1 MPINRKKLMTKSV
14 EHKHPFASRHRL
26 AAILLTIA
34 PLSSA
39 RAYEVWFAPCKAP
52 SSIAKNPEDWEI
64 LAEGV
69 TGMNANFAP
78 PSKAERPGGY
88 AWKQAIARLEKANK
102 MAIEPFPYNSFK
114 PENFSPG
121 SDKNRLT
128 AAFNRAKEMGY
139 TIRYVMVYDQPDT
152 VDEEGNSPKREKR
165 KAKFSAKSERK
176 GKKGRNADQEDDE
189 EIEEVEEEEEDEK
202 SEGKRM
208 AGGGTRVGLW
218 QGSDFQ
224 LVRDWLDAHGHK
236 DVGLMYNCRSDS
248 KKQNLKHPAI
258 AAGLNE
264 GSVSKWISGRS
275 GRHELLKWVSTEP
288 GVRDKPFVFHL
299 TLHHDFNA
307 EGGGAYGKTRQ
318 FIRSIGKDILKST
331 DWLQGSNVV
340 IMPMSYKDFPE
351 TFPFLPELENKSTY
365 GNSFAGLVLSL
376 IEQEPLFTGR
386 DGKIIS
392 EEQCDS
398 RARETSR
405 LAR

>member
-1 MPINRKKLMTKSV
+1 MTTSLPYFRP
-14 EHKHPFASRHRL
+14 HLL
-26 AAILLTIA
+26 ATLLLTLA
-34 PLSSA
+34 PLSSV

-52 SSIAKNPEDWEI
+52 NSIAKNPEGWKI

-88 AWKQAIARLEKANK
+88 AWKQAIARLKKANK

-114 PENFSPG
+114 PEDYTPG
-121 SDKNRLT
+121 SDKNRLV
-128 AAFNRAKEMGY
+128 ASFNRAKEMGY

-152 VDEEGNSPKREKR
+152 VDAEGNSPKREKK
-165 KAKFSAKSERK
+165 KAKFAAKSK
-176 GKKGRNADQEDDE
+176 PKNKKGGNADQEDDE
-189 EIEEVEEEEEDEK
+189 EIEELEEVEDEDEEI
-202 SEGKRM
+202 EGKRM

-218 QGSDFQ
+218 KGTDFQ

-264 GSVSKWISGRS
+264 GSVSKWISGQS

-288 GVRDKPFVFHL
+288 GVREKPFIFHL

-307 EGGGAYGKTRQ
+307 QGGGAYGKTRQ
-318 FIRSIGKDILKST
+318 LIRLMGKDILKST

-351 TFPFLPELENKSTY
+351 TFPFLPELENSTTY
-365 GNSFAGLVLSL
+365 GNSFAGLILSL

-386 DGKIIS
+386 NGNILS
-392 EEQCDS
+392 EEQCNS
-398 RARETSR
+398 RARETSKLGR
-405 LAR
+405 

>member
-1 MPINRKKLMTKSV
+1 MNTPLLYFR
-14 EHKHPFASRHRL
+14 RHWL
-26 AAILLTIA
+26 ATILLTMA

-52 SSIAKNPEDWEI
+52 NSIAKKPEDWKI
-64 LAEGV
+64 LAESV

-88 AWKQAIARLEKANK
+88 AWKQAIARLKKANK

-114 PENFSPG
+114 PEDYSPD
-121 SDKNRLT
+121 SDSNRLT
-128 AAFNRAKEMGY
+128 AAFNRAKSWGY

-152 VDEEGNSPKREKR
+152 VDAEGNSPKREKK
-165 KAKFSAKSERK
+165 KAKFAGKSKRK
-176 GKKGRNADQEDDE
+176 DKKGGKADQEDDE
-189 EIEEVEEEEEDEK
+189 VIEEIEEEEDDDEK
-202 SEGKRM
+202 IEGKRM

-218 QGSDFQ
+218 KGSDFQ

-248 KKQNLKHPAI
+248 RKQNLKHPAI

-264 GSVSKWISGRS
+264 GSVSKWISGQS

-288 GVRDKPFVFHL
+288 GVRDKPFIFHL
-299 TLHHDFNA
+299 TLHHDFNS
-307 EGGGAYGKTRQ
+307 ESGGAYAKTRQ

-331 DWLQGSNVV
+331 AWLQGSNVV

-351 TFPFLPELENKSTY
+351 TFPFLPELENNSTY
-365 GNSFAGLVLSL
+365 GNSFAGLILSL

-386 DGKIIS
+386 NGKIIS
-392 EEQCDS
+392 EEQCKS
-398 RARETSR
+398 RVRDTST
-405 LAR
+405 LGK